1 MAARTRHPLTMRYSP
16 TSDPDKGGS
25 PVKPDKVTMS
35 LLLDQYGELLT
46 EKQRDC
52 FDLYCNQDLTLAEIA
67 ELMGTSRQGVHDAVT
82 RAEAQLLR
90 LEEITHCLANER
102 RIAEIAATLERLAN
116 DLPAEHGDAVR
127 KAAADLRKEP

>member
-1 MAARTRHPLTMRYSP
+1 M
-16 TSDPDKGGS
+16 
-25 PVKPDKVTMS
+25 KPDKLTMS

-67 ELMGTSRQGVHDAVT
+67 ELMGTSRQGVHDAVN

-90 LEEITHCLANER
+90 LEEVTGCLARER
-102 RIAEIAATLERLAN
+102 RDMAIAARLEAMAASPQALIQRET
-116 DLPAEHGDAVR
+116 AEALLE
-127 KAAADLRKEP
+127 AAAALRQSDK

>member
-1 MAARTRHPLTMRYSP
+1 M
-16 TSDPDKGGS
+16 
-25 PVKPDKVTMS
+25 KPDKVTMS

-90 LEEITHCLANER
+90 YEEVTHCLATQKQT
-102 RIAEIAATLERLAN
+102 AEIAATLERLAN

>member
-1 MAARTRHPLTMRYSP
+1 M
-16 TSDPDKGGS
+16 
-25 PVKPDKVTMS
+25 KPDKVTMS

-90 LEEITHCLANER
+90 YEEVTRCLANER
-102 RIAEIAATLERLAN
+102 RIAEIAAELERIAGA
-116 DLPAEHGDAVR
+116 LPAEHADAVR
-127 KAAADLRKEP
+127 KAAADLRAAL

>member
-1 MAARTRHPLTMRYSP
+1 M
-16 TSDPDKGGS
+16 
-25 PVKPDKVTMS
+25 KPDKVTMS

-82 RAEAQLLR
+82 RAESQLLR
-90 LEEITHCLANER
+90 YEEVTRCLANER
-102 RIAEIAATLERLAN
+102 RIAEIAAELEKLAERLPVV
-116 DLPAEHGDAVR
+116 DGDALR

>member
-1 MAARTRHPLTMRYSP
+1 M
-16 TSDPDKGGS
+16 
-25 PVKPDKVTMS
+25 KPDKLTMS
-35 LLLDQYGELLT
+35 LLLDQYGALLT

-90 LEEITHCLANER
+90 YEEVTDSLARER
-102 RIAEIAATLERLAN
+102 RDLKIAEALESLAASLQGMSRQETE
-116 DLPAEHGDAVR
+116 DALLT
-127 KAAADLRKEP
+127 AAAALRQVEN

>member
-1 MAARTRHPLTMRYSP
+1 M
-16 TSDPDKGGS
+16 
-25 PVKPDKVTMS
+25 KPDKVTMS

-46 EKQRDC
+46 GKQRDC

-90 LEEITHCLANER
+90 YEEVTHCLANER
-102 RIAEIAATLERLAN
+102 RITQIAAELERIAGA
-116 DLPAEHGDAVR
+116 LPAEHGDAVR
-127 KAAADLRKEP
+127 KAAAELRKEP

>member
-1 MAARTRHPLTMRYSP
+1 M
-16 TSDPDKGGS
+16 
-25 PVKPDKVTMS
+25 KPDKVTMS

-46 EKQRDC
+46 GKQRDC

-90 LEEITHCLANER
+90 YEEVTHSLQHTTR
-102 RIAEIAATLERLAN
+102 TRQI
-116 DLPAEHGDAVR
+116 
-127 KAAADLRKEP
+127 AADLESVAKELTARNTGEADQAVTTILAAARKLKEL